1 MNKKT
6 VEVKRNYCT
15 CEKICCVSLSSPHTQ
30 SDVFTR
36 RRKKGEKAG
45 EGGVV
50 ISSLWTPPSPVFR
63 RHFENCRRDRAQF
76 TRSTFFRA
84 RHKKGGEAGK
94 GGARRKSPPSP
105 PFTPFHR
112 PFWKSVMDGYAQDH
126 KTVGFCVGKRVKT
139 ASTLA
144 RTGPPRHF
152 LGCGLTEST
161 ALNLRFKLKTLE
173 VT

>member
-1 MNKKT
+1 MLRQFEFT
-6 VEVKRNYCT
+6 TYSVRRFYPST
-15 CEKICCVSLSSPHTQ
+15 EK
-30 SDVFTR
+30 
-36 RRKKGEKAG
+36 RRKSRWRRCRHL
-45 EGGVV
+45 
-50 ISSLWTPPSPVFR
+50 ISLNTAFTGFQTAF
-63 RHFENCRRDRAQF
+63 FENCRGDRAQF

-94 GGARRKSPPSP
+94 GGAHRKSPPSP
-105 PFTPFHR
+105 PFTPFHW

>member
-15 CEKICCVSLSSPHTQ
+15 CEKYVASVWVHHLLSPTFLPVDGKKAKKPVKAVSSSHLSEHRLHRF
-30 SDVFTR
+30 SD
-36 RRKKGEKAG
+36 G
-45 EGGVV
+45 
-50 ISSLWTPPSPVFR
+50 I
-63 RHFENCRRDRAQF
+63 FENCRRDRAKP

-84 RHKKGGEAGK
+84 RHKKGGEGEK

-105 PFTPFHR
+105 PFTPFHW

-161 ALNLRFKLKTLE
+161 TSNLRFKIKTLE

>member
-1 MNKKT
+1 MLRQFEFT
-6 VEVKRNYCT
+6 TYSVRRFYPST
-15 CEKICCVSLSSPHTQ
+15 EK
-30 SDVFTR
+30 
-36 RRKKGEKAG
+36 RRKSRWRRCRHL
-45 EGGVV
+45 
-50 ISSLWTPPSPVFR
+50 ISLNTAFTGFKTAF
-63 RHFENCRRDRAQF
+63 FENCRRDRAQF

-105 PFTPFHR
+105 PFTPFHW

-144 RTGPPRHF
+144 RTGPPRDF
-152 LGCGLTEST
+152 LRCGLTEST
-161 ALNLRFKLKTLE
+161 TPNLRFKIKTLE